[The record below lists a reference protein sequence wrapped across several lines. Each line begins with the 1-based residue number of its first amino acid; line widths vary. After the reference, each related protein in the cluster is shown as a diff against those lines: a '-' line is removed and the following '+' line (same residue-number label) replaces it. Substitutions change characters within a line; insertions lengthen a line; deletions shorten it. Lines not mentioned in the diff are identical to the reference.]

1 MWHGTAVGRAAGKAA
16 GTAAG
21 KAACKAAGK
30 AAAAEDQHSSD
41 QDQAACRKELGAGS
55 QSLELQDIKSESIIK
70 LCFQV
75 CSLSLTSC

>member
-1 MWHGTAVGRAAGKAA
+1 MWH

-21 KAACKAAGK
+21 KAAGKAAGE

-55 QSLELQDIKSESIIK
+55 RSLELQDIKSESSIK
-70 LCFQV
+70 LCFKFV
-75 CSLSLTSC
+75 P